1 MEVTLERESSAPGTV
16 GEGFDAVLE
25 RLRGVV
31 DRLETGS
38 LTLEDSLKVFEEG
51 VRLSRRGAQI
61 LETAEKRVELLL
73 QSEDGTPT
81 TAPLGGD
88 GPEEPG
94 EHAGNTTGRR

>member
-1 MEVTLERESSAPGTV
+1 VERESSGGGTSA
-16 GEGFDAVLE
+16 EGFDTVLE

-61 LETAEKRVELLL
+61 LETAEKRVEVLL
-73 QSEDGTPT
+73 QNEDGSPT
-81 TAPLGGD
+81 TAPFGD
-88 GPEEPG
+88 DAEKPG
-94 EHAGNTTGRR
+94 EHPGTPGRQRDR